1 MRDLWRIVSVG
12 LFVMLLLGFEGVCFA
27 ADESILIVNENG
39 TSKVNES
46 ALNSTIGQIAL
57 GTLSATEKEGLLY
70 MAEEEKLAGDVYQ
83 TLGAVWNLQVFNN
96 IGEAERTHEAAV
108 MVLINRY
115 GLEDPTI
122 KEVGKFSNA
131 TLQKIYEELISKG
144 KTSLKDALDVGAEIE
159 EIDILDLQKCVAQ
172 TDKADIK
179 LVYENLMRG
188 SGNHLRA
195 FVSNLNRHGYGYT
208 TIYLSREEY
217 DNIINNKN

>member
-1 MRDLWRIVSVG
+1 MKDLRKILSIG
-12 LFVMLLLGFEGVCFA
+12 LFAMLLLGFQGVCLA
-27 ADESILIVNENG
+27 ASESILIVNENG
-39 TSKVNES
+39 TSRVNES
-46 ALNSTIGQIAL
+46 ALNSTIGQITL
-57 GTLSATEKEGLLY
+57 GSLSAMEKEGLLY
-70 MAEEEKLAGDVYQ
+70 MVEEEKLAGDVYQ
-83 TLGAVWNLQVFNN
+83 TLNNVWNLQVFNN

-115 GLEDPTI
+115 GLKDPTL

-131 TLQKIYEELISKG
+131 TLQKIYGELISKG
-144 KTSLKDALDVGAEIE
+144 KTSLKDALDTGAEIE
-159 EIDILDLQKCVAQ
+159 EIDILDLQKHIAQ

-208 TIYLSREEY
+208 PMYLSQEEY
-217 DNIINNKN
+217 NSIISNKN